1 MDWDAQRYEKWYASD
16 QGRAALAAERRLLDS
31 VVDQWP
37 RRNQRVLEIGC
48 GTGFF
53 QQILFDDGFDVAGL
67 DRSPAMI
74 EGARARLGPGA
85 ELYVGN
91 GEALP
96 FADKDFDF
104 CVLWTVL
111 EFCDDPGAVIAEA
124 ARVAAKGLLIG
135 FLNRHSAYWLASGL
149 RWPWNK
155 STSLTRA
162 RWFTW
167 PEMRALALINTE
179 RRPARTRSILPG
191 PPCTWNNRQ
200 PWRFLNGL
208 ILPPQ
213 LGAITAMRIDL
224 VDYQPLTPIYA
235 WKTEAGMT

>member
-1 MDWDAQRYEKWYASD
+1 MDWDAERYEKWFATEE
-16 QGRAALAAERRLLDS
+16 GRAALSAERRLLDS

-48 GTGFF
+48 GTGVF
-53 QQILFDDGFDVAGL
+53 QQILFDDGFSVAGL
-67 DRSPAMI
+67 DKSPAMI
-74 EGARARLGPGA
+74 AAARKRLGPAA

-96 FADKDFDF
+96 FTDKEYDF

-124 ARVAAKGLLIG
+124 ARVAAKGLVIG
-135 FLNRHSAYWLASGL
+135 FLNRHSLHWLAKGVG
-149 RWPWNK
+149 WPWNH
-155 STSLTRA
+155 STTLARA

-167 PEMRALALINTE
+167 PEMRALALIHTG
-179 RRPARTRSILPG
+179 RKPARIRSILPG
-191 PPCTWNNRQ
+191 PPCTWTARKPWSWINN
-200 PWRFLNGL
+200 L

-224 VDYQPLTPIYA
+224 VDYQPLTPLFA